1 MFWCFKFWTSIGWST
16 LLNKICPK
24 RRFFGLNSFQ
34 INFKITLWLLWPLF
48 MDGGQLSQGYKAI
61 LRKQFTFYYSVRRI
75 SWYSFNQPQKH
86 ERLSQPWSHLVVFN
100 LGHLDWESSSLF
112 LGGPLSEILNIS
124 NIQHAASRIWACAEP
139 EFRLCWM
146 KLCSNDKHY
155 TTALQKDLKTWL
167 FINF

>member
-1 MFWCFKFWTSIGWST
+1 MFWCSKFWTSIGWST

-48 MDGGQLSQGYKAI
+48 MDGGQLSQGCKAI

-86 ERLSQPWSHLVVFN
+86 ERLSQPWSHLVAFN
-100 LGHLDWESSSLF
+100 LGHQDWESNPLF
-112 LGGPLSEILNIS
+112 PVRPLSERS
-124 NIQHAASRIWACAEP
+124 SPSRMSKTLQAGFEPVQNLSSGFVEWSCAVVIT
-139 EFRLCWM
+139 LVI
-146 KLCSNDKHY
+146 Y
-155 TTALQKDLKTWL
+155 
-167 FINF
+167 